1 MPTPSDL
8 ESSTA
13 NNCQLTRRE
22 LTAQKIAQTPYHY
35 IYLPRSPV
43 FHCRDCKLVLN
54 SKEFFG
60 SIQYR
65 TAAKKRRPC
74 KVCNP
79 TLEHFTAQETAPS
92 EGSSKQDSKK
102 AQQVQNP
109 NEVIQVRLLG
119 NHFVSIRRNLLVGCC
134 HNRLHPGKL
143 TQKLMEEHE
152 CLRKNCRYFEKYEGS
167 CYWRAK
173 TASAKAQRKAKELK
187 KLRETT
193 EQSTLE
199 LFQSYADTVGYPLQ
213 IVRVQ
218 EEKTNVFKIYYVSE
232 NTFRDGNCFPNFL
245 SMIQDKHPRYRIS
258 TAVFF
263 CSGFRS
269 YIFMAIP
276 LSLPY
281 ICTYAFFTIQY

>member
-1 MPTPSDL
+1 M
-8 ESSTA
+8 
-13 NNCQLTRRE
+13 
-22 LTAQKIAQTPYHY
+22 
-35 IYLPRSPV
+35 
-43 FHCRDCKLVLN
+43 LN

-79 TLEHFTAQETAPS
+79 TPEHFTAQETAPS

-102 AQQVQNP
+102 TQQVQNP

-199 LFQSYADTVGYPLQ
+199 LFQS
-213 IVRVQ
+213 
-218 EEKTNVFKIYYVSE
+218 
-232 NTFRDGNCFPNFL
+232 
-245 SMIQDKHPRYRIS
+245 
-258 TAVFF
+258 
-263 CSGFRS
+263 
-269 YIFMAIP
+269 
-276 LSLPY
+276 
-281 ICTYAFFTIQY
+281 

>member
-22 LTAQKIAQTPYHY
+22 LTTQKIAQTPYHY

-143 TQKLMEEHE
+143 TQKLMEEHS
-152 CLRKNCRYFEKYEGS
+152 RQHKFEQRSFFIKADTLKKDVVEGQVLELQQLKQHHAAQRS
-167 CYWRAK
+167 
-173 TASAKAQRKAKELK
+173 TKAQ
-187 KLRETT
+187 
-193 EQSTLE
+193 
-199 LFQSYADTVGYPLQ
+199 
-213 IVRVQ
+213 
-218 EEKTNVFKIYYVSE
+218 
-232 NTFRDGNCFPNFL
+232 
-245 SMIQDKHPRYRIS
+245 IQMG
-258 TAVFF
+258 T
-263 CSGFRS
+263 
-269 YIFMAIP
+269 
-276 LSLPY
+276 
-281 ICTYAFFTIQY
+281 AFFTIQY